1 MMPLQSFELRDH
13 RLAGRDQR
21 ASTVWKS
28 ICHEDR
34 DKPGVGKSLLGPVIR
49 SGCDQVANHHGGLLD
64 APDRYGAAMGVAEQ
78 KTTALGKLSGNCSL
92 GDTAAQEEQ
101 QGCCGRN
108 NWTHG
113 NLPIQYVPP

>member
-1 MMPLQSFELRDH
+1 MVALQSFELRDY
-13 RLAGRDQR
+13 RVAGRDQR
-21 ASTVWKS
+21 ARIVWKG
-28 ICHEDR
+28 IRHESL
-34 DKPGVGKSLLGPVIR
+34 DKPGVGKSLLGPVVR
-49 SGCDQVANHHGGLLD
+49 SGGDQIVDHLGGMRDALD
-64 APDRYGAAMGVAEQ
+64 WYGAAMCVAEQ
-78 KTTALGKLSGNCSL
+78 KTAALGKLSGNCSL